1 MVTATVRI
9 LAINVQVSSDD
20 RVGVLERIYEPS
32 AIRRGRL
39 ATSPTWYVRLPDGKR
54 WRFQRKLDATKFQD
68 AGGVC
73 PSHERILCRHC
84 RGSEVT

>member
-1 MVTATVRI
+1 MGTVRVTGT
-9 LAINVQVSSDD
+9 INIRTTMDPE

-54 WRFQRKLDATKFQD
+54 WRFQRKGDAVKFQD

-73 PSHERILCRHC
+73 PNHERTLCRHC
-84 RGSEVT
+84 HGSEVT